1 MRHTRSSST
10 SFDFQKNCFLCAFPV
25 TARENQNKAASCVES
40 RFPEIEKKILVCN
53 RGYDDWVL
61 TVYGRIESVNEMHA
75 ADAIYHH
82 VCYSNFNTG
91 KQVPSKYN
99 KLNKPSESGGK
110 RGRPKD
116 TLLDH
121 AYAKVRSFL
130 TEEELNDEQ
139 VTLSELMA
147 YMNELV

>member
-1 MRHTRSSST
+1 M
-10 SFDFQKNCFLCAFPV
+10 
-25 TARENQNKAASCVES
+25 
-40 RFPEIEKKILVCN
+40 
-53 RGYDDWVL
+53 
-61 TVYGRIESVNEMHA
+61 NELHA

-116 TLLDH
+116 TLLDD

-130 TEEELNDEQ
+130 TEKELNDEQ
-139 VTLSELMA
+139 VTLSELMT
-147 YMNELV
+147 YVNELVSDSTVDGGYSTPYLKKHILARA